1 MWSGKLPAYGLA
13 LFGIGLAGHRRTE
26 EKDPEDSEK
35 DEEFEDDKPDE
46 RTAPSLVFE
55 AFQIEIPYFAEQPCH
70 PIPFCKYNNNTCKR
84 MHLSQLFYCFIILLS
99 G

>member
-26 EKDPEDSEK
+26 EKDPEDGEK

-46 RTAPSLVFE
+46 RTAPGLVLE
-55 AFQIEIPYFAEQPCH
+55 AIPVEKPNFFSPSHHLFAVSY
-70 PIPFCKYNNNTCKR
+70 KYSNI
-84 MHLSQLFYCFIILLS
+84 FPDFLLS
-99 G
+99 LRPST